1 MLLLVGVF
9 VVLPR
14 WTLERQRGFNLPNAD
29 FWLAPQRI
37 EQTRLFIRSQLII
50 MGVVHLLLAVLVM
63 QLAIQAN
70 FSPGSAL
77 HESIVWLL
85 LVYFV
90 FLGAWLIRFFL
101 RFRKP

>member
-1 MLLLVGVF
+1 MKGGAEFFELLDLRLVLRAMLV
-9 VVLPR
+9 
-14 WTLERQRGFNLPNAD
+14 AD
-29 FWLAPQRI
+29 APQRI